1 MLLVVFAAM
10 LSHTLALHLPIV
22 QQRVHVLRAAASFIP
37 RMAEEPCQDEAGI
50 RSDANAAFRL
60 LDVDGDG
67 EISATEMKKYLS
79 QYRYTESAVEKIYA
93 ALDMDKCGVINLA
106 DLEEGLTEYCRCE
119 NCEPKFVE
127 KVHAEADAMF
137 ATVDANG
144 DGEISTAELRDH
156 LLADGYTEMAADA
169 VFQSLDGDGNGVLD
183 REELREGMLKYS
195 RFREAI
201 IAVVKTLVLRKQW
214 SPAQQKV

>member
-1 MLLVVFAAM
+1 
-10 LSHTLALHLPIV
+10 
-22 QQRVHVLRAAASFIP
+22 
-37 RMAEEPCQDEAGI
+37 
-50 RSDANAAFRL
+50 
-60 LDVDGDG
+60 
-67 EISATEMKKYLS
+67 
-79 QYRYTESAVEKIYA
+79 
-93 ALDMDKCGVINLA
+93 
-106 DLEEGLTEYCRCE
+106 
-119 NCEPKFVE
+119 
-127 KVHAEADAMF
+127 MF
-137 ATVDANG
+137 ETVDANG